1 MVGWERDVIQGSFEQ
16 CLHQFLSFVFSQYDI
31 SKDSVTITGMPGQ
44 SFLQELLLAREEKN
58 PHVLAVSGAGNEGAE
73 RRSDLGDHRAG

>member
-1 MVGWERDVIQGSFEQ
+1 M
-16 CLHQFLSFVFSQYDI
+16 HQLLSFVFSQYDI
-31 SKDSVTITGMPGQ
+31 SKDDVTVTGMPGR
-44 SFLQELLLAREEKN
+44 SFLQEFLLAREEKN